1 MVNYKK
7 RKDSAITVQ
16 EALKA
21 SGVLEISASY
31 FGLKFCYYGLMM
43 WLPLYV
49 RTTENNLGALIGGF
63 VIGLLTDLMGSRRYP
78 ALVIAIIIGS
88 IFTHNLKDS

>member
-1 MVNYKK
+1 MLNYKK
-7 RKDSAITVQ
+7 KKDSAITVK

-49 RTTENNLGALIGGF
+49 RTTENN
-63 VIGLLTDLMGSRRYP
+63 SQ
-78 ALVIAIIIGS
+78 
-88 IFTHNLKDS
+88 